1 MVRRHADM
9 RRAILEQRER
19 RAEHAPHG
27 VDLDA
32 VVVEMAGQREVV
44 PEELVGAVDE
54 MHAHETLLVRRRKLR
69 LCGDGRQSR
78 RRVGR

>member
-1 MVRRHADM
+1 MVGRHADVGGPF
-9 RRAILEQRER
+9 LEQPER
-19 RAEHAPHG
+19 RAEHAAHG
-27 VDLDA
+27 VDLHA